1 MDATVKRLIGENT
14 CSMYKQ
20 ACENADLLNDA
31 DMIAFVREDVA
42 DGISYVSRKTGA
54 DVSILMAAVNA
65 AATIPAIFAALDAA
79 GCSPVQWCDTYGYSL
94 AA

>member
-1 MDATVKRLIGENT
+1 MDVTTKRLIGENT

-20 ACENADLLNDA
+20 ACESADLLNDA
-31 DMIAFVREDVA
+31 EMIEFVREDVT
-42 DGISYVSRKTGA
+42 DSISFCGRKTGA
-54 DVSILMAAVNA
+54 DVSGLLAAVND
-65 AATIPAIFAALDAA
+65 AATIPAMYAALESA